1 MRNKTLKITSL
12 ILIVLTAYTSCDF
25 SSSSSSLDNFSS
37 NMTTETYTQIDS
49 EYWNYVFEDFWDY
62 MNVNYVYWDME
73 EDKDG
78 EYQEEQTET
87 DWDEI
92 YSTYSEKF
100 EALEDKDDLVTRN
113 EYALTYFQELTSTLI
128 DHHYYMY
135 LKSVILT
142 DDDSPS
148 GYSYYNI
155 SLTTPGQTEVST
167 RDYYNEDYV
176 DLDFSEYNY
185 YTFESYDSDIPTTA
199 AVATAADDDDDSSS
213 SNSASDAAY
222 LMDGIYIY
230 PSDFEIEDSIDV
242 ATALE
247 IIEAGDDA
255 VATDDS
261 DDSSDDLGIDEDHLP
276 STITDNL
283 SNVEV
288 CDTSEYSSS
297 SDYVIISALFDS
309 DEDGNGDTPYL
320 YMSNFYNTLYESD
333 TNVTDVMDNFWALVY
348 NTNGT
353 GEVSKIIIDL
363 RHNTGGYVAD
373 LTDVVGPL
381 ISEDESITYGYTR
394 YKDGDNRTDYTP
406 LIENKVTGTATS
418 DDDIPDVPII
428 VLADIY
434 SVSMSDIAILALKAI
449 GGDDTILMGQRTWGG
464 NGPLV
469 STYFLDGT
477 EDNDYYYVYT
487 SANAMFDVDGISYE
501 GVGITPDDGY
511 DVADIDTFDDD
522 SGISTVYYE
531 ADSDGNISSWGNDL
545 LLVKALQY
553 DVDLLI
559 L

>member
-1 MRNKTLKITSL
+1 MKNKTLKLTAFVL
-12 ILIVLTAYTSCDF
+12 ILTTLYTSCDF
-25 SSSSSSLDNFSS
+25 SSSSSSLDDYSS
-37 NMTTETYTQIDS
+37 QVPTETYSQYDS
-49 EYWNYVFEDFWDY
+49 EYWYYVFEDFWDY

-73 EDKDG
+73 EDKSG
-78 EYQEEQTET
+78 EYQEDQTET

-92 YSTYSEKF
+92 YTTYSAYF
-100 EALEDKDDLVTRN
+100 EALEDEDDLVTRN
-113 EYALTYFQELTSTLI
+113 EYALTYFQDLTSTLI

-148 GYSYYNI
+148 GLSYYNI
-155 SLTTPGQTEVST
+155 SLTTPGETEVST

-185 YTFESYDSDIPTTA
+185 YSFESYDSDIPTTSA
-199 AVATAADDDDDSSS
+199 DSSS
-213 SNSASDAAY
+213 SSSASDAAY

-247 IIEAGDDA
+247 IIEADDDA

-261 DDSSDDLGIDEDHLP
+261 SDDSGIDESHLP
-276 STITDNL
+276 DTITTNL

-288 CDTSEYSSS
+288 CDTSAYSSS

-309 DEDGNGDTPYL
+309 DGDGTGDTPYL

-333 TNVTDVMDNFWALVY
+333 SNVTDVMDNFWALVY
-348 NTNGT
+348 NTSGDN
-353 GEVSKIIIDL
+353 EVSKIIIDL

-381 ISEDESITYGYTR
+381 ISEDESLTYGYTR

-406 LIENKVTGTATS
+406 LIENKITGTATS
-418 DDDIPDVPII
+418 DDNIPDVPII

-434 SVSMSDIAILALKAI
+434 SVSMSDITILALQAL

-487 SANAMFDVDGISYE
+487 SANAMFDVDGNTYE

-511 DVADIDTFDDD
+511 DVADLDAFDDD
-522 SGISTVYYE
+522 SGISTIDYE
-531 ADSDGNISSWGNDL
+531 DDDSDGNIESWGDDL
-545 LLVKALQY
+545 LLEQAVLY
-553 DVDLLI
+553 GVD
-559 L
+559 

>member
-1 MRNKTLKITSL
+1 MKNKTLKLTAFVL
-12 ILIVLTAYTSCDF
+12 ILTTLYTSCDF
-25 SSSSSSLDNFSS
+25 SSSSSSLDDYSS
-37 NMTTETYTQIDS
+37 QVQTETYSQYDS
-49 EYWNYVFEDFWDY
+49 EYWYYVFEDFWDY

-73 EDKDG
+73 EDKSG
-78 EYQEEQTET
+78 EYQEDQTET

-92 YSTYSEKF
+92 YTTYSEKF
-100 EALEDKDDLVTRN
+100 EALEDEDDLVTRN
-113 EYALTYFQELTSTLI
+113 EYALTYFQDLTKTLI

-142 DDDSPS
+142 DDNSPS
-148 GYSYYNI
+148 GLSSYNI
-155 SLTTPGQTEVST
+155 SLTTPGETEVST

-185 YTFESYDSDIPTTA
+185 YTFESYDSDIPSY
-199 AVATAADDDDDSSS
+199 VDSSS
-213 SNSASDAAY
+213 SSSTSDVAY

-247 IIEAGDDA
+247 IIEAGDDV
-255 VATDDS
+255 VATDDGE
-261 DDSSDDLGIDEDHLP
+261 DDDDNSGIDGSHLP
-276 STITDNL
+276 STITDYL

-288 CDTSEYSSS
+288 CDTDGSSLG

-309 DEDGNGDTPYL
+309 DEDGTGDTPYL
-320 YMSNFYNTLYESD
+320 YMSNFYNTLYGSD
-333 TNVTDVMDNFWALVY
+333 TNVTYVMDNFWALVY

-381 ISEDESITYGYTR
+381 ISEDESLTYGYTR

-406 LIENKVTGTATS
+406 LIENKITGTATS
-418 DDDIPDVPII
+418 DDNIPDVPII

-434 SVSMSDIAILALKAI
+434 SVSMSDITILALQAL

-487 SANAMFDVDGISYE
+487 SANAMFDVDGNTYE

-511 DVADIDTFDDD
+511 DVADLDAFDDD
-522 SGISTVYYE
+522 SGISTIDYE
-531 ADSDGNISSWGNDL
+531 DDDSDGNIESWGDDL
-545 LLVKALQY
+545 LLEQAVLY
-553 DVDLLI
+553 GVD
-559 L
+559 